1 MSAATLVVRHGDLEA
16 MEAAMTLAHDD
27 LVEQIDTLRKDV
39 AAQIVGW
46 ATDTAS
52 RQAQLKA
59 DGDLAAG
66 VRALAEALEKVRAA
80 LATIREDAHDAEVRN
95 VAILD

>member
-1 MSAATLVVRHGDLEA
+1 MSAATLVVRHGDLES

-46 ATDTAS
+46 ATDTES

-59 DGDLAAG
+59 DADLAAG

-80 LATIREDAHDAEVRN
+80 LAAIREDAHDAEVRN

>member
-1 MSAATLVVRHGDLEA
+1 MSAPTLIVRHGDLEE
-16 MEAAMTLAHDD
+16 MEAALTLAHDD

-46 ATDTAS
+46 ATDTDS

-59 DGDLAAG
+59 DADLAAG
-66 VRALAEALEKVRAA
+66 VAALAEALDKVRAG
-80 LATIREDAHDAEVRN
+80 LASIREDAHDAEVRN